1 VADIDYKQ
9 IKEELL
15 NRIRNADVLTISE
28 RGVTTTTDSFN
39 GDNIQTQFTLTNS
52 GIKNIR
58 EVRVDTNIQ
67 TPLVDYTYTL
77 TETDENNKVIT
88 FTTPPG
94 VGILNVEIDYDYS
107 SSGDKIYDDFPLA
120 EISID
125 SYPRIGFEIISDNT
139 TLESFNRQLYQTELL
154 ISFQAFG
161 VGRNATEDIL
171 SNLRQHLMD
180 NRNNLVRLTYI
191 EPRGRSRI
199 LSVESTNGK
208 IFKRTTDFAAPFEF
222 EEG

>member
-1 VADIDYKQ
+1 MADIDYKQ